1 MGSKG
6 EPMRDFRLFNWRAGR
21 LSIAVAVV
29 AGVVAAVGVW
39 RCCIA
44 DLTGP
49 TSMDRHVAQTVSK
62 LVTGSHL
69 SQRPINDE
77 ISRRAFKLFLESL
90 DPLKMYFHQSDVDE
104 FKRFEV
110 ALDDMLARNDTSF
123 AYVVFQRFLQR
134 VQERVA
140 MVDGQLKQEFDFTVD
155 EEMVTDPDLLNY
167 PRSVEEAAERWRQ
180 RLKYDLLVLKA
191 GKTEGPAARE
201 KLSKRYQGFA
211 RRMKQFDND
220 ELLEMYLSAITSSF
234 DPHTTYMSP
243 GRLKNF
249 TIQMSLEL
257 DGIGAQLQ
265 DRDGMTVVAEVVRG
279 GAADKDGKLK
289 KDDQIISVGQGENG
303 ELEDV
308 VGMKLNDVVDK
319 IRGKAGTVVRLGV
332 IPSEKNE
339 AVIYQLTRAKIKLE
353 DSAAHGEVFEVG
365 TGPAG
370 QPMKIGVVDLPS
382 FYLDMEAARFGRNY
396 RSATRDVRKILED
409 FTQRGVDAVVLDLRY
424 NGGGSLSE
432 AVELTGLFIDQGP
445 VVQVQG
451 YDKEIDLHVDSEAG
465 MAWSGPLIVLTSKFS
480 ASASEILAGA
490 VQDYHRGLIVG
501 DETTHGKGTVQT
513 LKDVAKEIF
522 SAHFRSL
529 NLGALKLT
537 VQQYFRPNGDS
548 TQLRGVLSDVVL
560 PSVTNYMDVAESDL
574 EYPIEFRRVARA
586 AFTPATRVSPE
597 LLTTLRQLSAQ
608 RIGQSEEFAKLL
620 KRIDSYRTR
629 KARKAISLNEEKF
642 FADRDTSAT
651 EEDEEERL
659 QEQLKSDNKIQRDY
673 YLDEVLAITG
683 DYVNALKHNN
693 FAKVN

>member
-1 MGSKG
+1 
-6 EPMRDFRLFNWRAGR
+6 MRDFRLFNWRAGR